1 MTELEVL
8 IKRIDERITILQN
21 ELGNG
26 VAVDY
31 NQYLTMCGEIKGL
44 LTARRE
50 ITDLK
55 HNLEI
60 SDE

>member
-1 MTELEVL
+1 VHE
-8 IKRIDERITILQN
+8 
-21 ELGNG
+21 
-26 VAVDY
+26 Y
-31 NQYLTMCGEIKGL
+31 NNYLVMCGEIKGL

-55 HNLEI
+55 YNLEN

>member
-1 MTELEVL
+1 MNELEVA
-8 IKRIDERITILQN
+8 IGRIDERISIMQQ

-26 VAVDY
+26 VVHDY

-50 ITDLK
+50 LTDLK